1 MANTRTTIGFVA
13 AVLALAACATSP
25 EDEQR
30 RLDMEADID
39 EILSYELDETE
50 VGVPSACLS
59 EYQFRSYRALGD
71 RHILFEGRKDKQ
83 WVNILRGRCS
93 GLDDGGFFIM
103 NQSTSGRLC
112 DKDRFEVGDRLDLSA
127 TRGFAGLGPSCVLGE
142 FRPVVK
148 AQLKEIEERLE
159 AR

>member
-1 MANTRTTIGFVA
+1 MATTRFTIGFVA

-39 EILSYELDETE
+39 EILSYKLDETE
-50 VGVPSACLS
+50 VGVPSKCLS
-59 EYQFRSYRALGD
+59 EYQYKSYRALGD
-71 RHILFEGRKDKQ
+71 RHLLFKGRKDKQ

-103 NQSTSGRLC
+103 KQTSSGRLC
-112 DKDRFEVGDRLDLSA
+112 DKDRFEVADQLDLSGPQ
-127 TRGFAGLGPSCVLGE
+127 GFAGVGPSCVLGE
-142 FRPVVK
+142 FRPVIE